1 MTLMIYKP
9 QLNRLAA
16 LALIIL
22 IPVGGC
28 IWGSVQYDRT
38 LEKELIKN
46 IEPGKTTRKNILE
59 WFGPPEILARNDG
72 VVLLPP
78 LETSQGKMREVD
90 SKVFFKYFLQRH
102 PIAEHHVV
110 YYYFNEGEDINGFS
124 IPIPIGTFFV
134 SLPAT
139 SGNLQLSELWVLVN
153 RQTEQVEDYVFLE
166 GEEK

>member
-59 WFGPPEILARNDG
+59 WFGPPEILARKDG

-78 LETSQGKMREVD
+78 LETGQGKMREVD
-90 SKVFFKYFLQRH
+90 SKVFFKYFLERH
-102 PIAEHHVV
+102 PIAEQHVV
-110 YYYFNEGEDINGFS
+110 YYYFNEWEKIGGVS
-124 IPIPIGTFFV
+124 IPIPGLALA
-134 SLPAT
+134 SLPLT
-139 SGNLQLSELWVLVN
+139 SGNLQSRELWVLVN

>member
-9 QLNRLAA
+9 QHNRLAA

-46 IEPGKTTRKNILE
+46 I
-59 WFGPPEILARNDG
+59 
-72 VVLLPP
+72 
-78 LETSQGKMREVD
+78 GKMREVD
-90 SKVFFKYFLQRH
+90 SKVFFKYFLERH

>member
-9 QLNRLAA
+9 QFNKLGV

-22 IPVGGC
+22 LPVGGC
-28 IWGSVQYDRT
+28 IWGSVQYDKT
-38 LEKELIKN
+38 LEKETIKN

-59 WFGPPEILARNDG
+59 WFGPPEILARKDG
-72 VVLLPP
+72 VVSLPSF
-78 LETSQGKMREVD
+78 ETGPVKMREVD
-90 SKVFFKYFLQRH
+90 SNVFFKYFLERH
-102 PIAEHHVV
+102 PIAEHHAV
-110 YYYFNEGEDINGFS
+110 YYYFNEGEDIYGFS

-153 RQTEQVEDYVFLE
+153 RQTGRVVDYVFLE
-166 GEEK
+166 SEEK